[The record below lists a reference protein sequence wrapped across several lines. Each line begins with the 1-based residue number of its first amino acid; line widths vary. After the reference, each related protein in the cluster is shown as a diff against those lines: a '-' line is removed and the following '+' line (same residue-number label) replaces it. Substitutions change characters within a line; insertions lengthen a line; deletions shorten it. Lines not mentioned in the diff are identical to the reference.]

1 MTKPDPVRDED
12 GALREL
18 AEVAARL
25 WWPGPPRPPSSRR
38 AGLRTCASSAHVA
51 IVRPSGPADG
61 SG

>member
-18 AEVAARL
+18 VEVAARL
-25 WWPGPPRPPSSRR
+25 WWPGPRDPRPLAAQVLGR
-38 AGLRTCASSAHVA
+38 ARPAHVA